1 MQNDSLFNKLNPK
14 QSFLF
19 GIVGGILV
27 LCTIGFFILLFM
39 FTTGGTVETADN
51 SNNNQVAQNNKNGNN
66 GNTENTGNN
75 QPSQPSADLSS
86 LIPVDPSSDHIRGA
100 EDASI
105 TIVEYSDLKCPF
117 CNRFHNTMK
126 RVMNEYDGQVR
137 WVYRHFPL
145 TSLHPEARKMAI
157 ASECAADQG
166 SFWEFTDKV
175 FKNQKTASAEGVA
188 EEIGLD
194 VDQFQSCLE
203 NEEHADIVKKQ
214 AQNARKVGGRGTPH
228 SIIIGP
234 DGQKQALKGAQPFSK
249 VSSVIDQYLN

>member
-105 TIVEYSDLKCPF
+105 TIVEYSDL
-117 CNRFHNTMK
+117 
-126 RVMNEYDGQVR
+126 YDGQVR